1 MFSGIICAIA
11 AIVLVNDVMEEN
23 SRMNALSAQLYRL
36 IILTQDYV
44 DTPSARAQIQWEQQY
59 LLINTSFASPARFW
73 QSRYKTPPEIFEAY
87 SNIKVI
93 FDQIILEEQDFRAG
107 GYESSPHADFR
118 KFTSTAIMTET
129 QYIADWGNSL
139 AAQSQNDLIS
149 VVVGTSLSGVV
160 LLAIISISSAWSLIN
175 IRKIIINS
183 VSELKKG
190 AEMVAHGNLEYRIPL
205 RGKDEFGELAAAF
218 NVMTSDLQG
227 LYKNLERSTR
237 VLQVIDS
244 FNEVLM
250 CKGDETTLLQE
261 SCRLLVEKG
270 KYQLC
275 WIGKAENDAEKTISL
290 APVSGAGSENFQSI
304 KISWPDQPDQ
314 AATHPLARTIQTGS
328 TNLVTGAEAIA
339 QIHPEW
345 THFAAAGIHSMLI
358 LSLGKPRFD
367 LLSISNQLGSGEH
380 IWGALMIYSSLPDNF
395 IPEEIVL
402 LEDFA
407 SDLSY
412 GLEAW
417 SARIARDQAEEEVR
431 KLNAELEQRVQK
443 RTMDLL
449 VINNELDAFSYS
461 VSHDLRAPLRSMDG
475 FSQALLDGYGSQLDE
490 TGRGYLHRI
499 RTAAQRMALLIDA
512 LLRLSKVTRGEIQF
526 GSVDLSGLANEVL
539 DELRMTQPERV
550 VETIISPNLVAQA
563 DANLIQ
569 IAINNLLRNAW
580 KFTSKKDAARIEFGQ
595 IDMEGKQAFFVRD
608 NGAGFDMAYAHNLFG
623 AFQRLHSETE
633 FEGSGIGLAMVRRI
647 IQRHGGIVWAEAADG
662 QGATFYFTLK

>member
-1 MFSGIICAIA
+1 
-11 AIVLVNDVMEEN
+11 
-23 SRMNALSAQLYRL
+23 
-36 IILTQDYV
+36 
-44 DTPSARAQIQWEQQY
+44 
-59 LLINTSFASPARFW
+59 
-73 QSRYKTPPEIFEAY
+73 
-87 SNIKVI
+87 
-93 FDQIILEEQDFRAG
+93 
-107 GYESSPHADFR
+107 
-118 KFTSTAIMTET
+118 
-129 QYIADWGNSL
+129 
-139 AAQSQNDLIS
+139 
-149 VVVGTSLSGVV
+149 
-160 LLAIISISSAWSLIN
+160 
-175 IRKIIINS
+175 
-183 VSELKKG
+183 
-190 AEMVAHGNLEYRIPL
+190 
-205 RGKDEFGELAAAF
+205 
-218 NVMTSDLQG
+218 
-227 LYKNLERSTR
+227 
-237 VLQVIDS
+237 
-244 FNEVLM
+244 
-250 CKGDETTLLQE
+250 
-261 SCRLLVEKG
+261 
-270 KYQLC
+270 
-275 WIGKAENDAEKTISL
+275 
-290 APVSGAGSENFQSI
+290 
-304 KISWPDQPDQ
+304 
-314 AATHPLARTIQTGS
+314 
-328 TNLVTGAEAIA
+328 
-339 QIHPEW
+339 
-345 THFAAAGIHSMLI
+345 
-358 LSLGKPRFD
+358 
-367 LLSISNQLGSGEH
+367 
-380 IWGALMIYSSLPDNF
+380 MIYSSLPDNF